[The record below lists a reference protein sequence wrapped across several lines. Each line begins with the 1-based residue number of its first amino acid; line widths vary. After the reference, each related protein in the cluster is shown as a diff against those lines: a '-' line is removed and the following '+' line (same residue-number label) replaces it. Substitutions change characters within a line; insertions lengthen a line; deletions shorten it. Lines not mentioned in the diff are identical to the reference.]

1 MARVIVRRMLGYLL
15 LAAVVVIAVA
25 PIVWIVMAAFKTR
38 VDIISYPPKFFFSP
52 TLANFE
58 RVLSIRTIISG
69 VRNSLIIIPSALAI
83 GFIFAVP
90 AAYIFARYNFRAK
103 NDLRFFVLSL
113 RFMPPVAAFIPF
125 FLVWLQLDMLDTHA
139 ALIITYL
146 SITIATMLWLSIES
160 FKQVPVELEEAAALE
175 GLGPFGVF
183 TRIAL
188 PLALPSLVGMAMFV
202 FILVW
207 NEFFLAFIL
216 TAREAVTMPVASASF
231 AAVGMEVPWGQ
242 LAASIVLLLV
252 PPLILSYFFM
262 RYLPR
267 FFGTGR

>member
-1 MARVIVRRMLGYLL
+1 MLRKLPGYVLL
-15 LAAVVVIAVA
+15 SAVLMVA
-25 PIVWIVMAAFKTR
+25 IGPIVWIVMSAFKTR
-38 VDIISYPPKFFFSP
+38 VDIISYPPKFLFTP

-58 RVLSIRTIISG
+58 RVLNIGTIING
-69 VRNSLIIIPSALAI
+69 VQNSLIIIPAALLI
-83 GFIFAVP
+83 GFILAVP
-90 AAYIFARYNFRAK
+90 AAYIFARFNFRAK

-125 FLVWLQLDMLDTHA
+125 FLVWLQFDMLDTHV
-139 ALIITYL
+139 ALIVTYL
-146 SITIATMLWLSIES
+146 SITISTMLWLSIES
-160 FKQVPVELEEAAALE
+160 FKQVPRELEEAAQLE
-175 GLGPFGVF
+175 GLGPLGVF
-183 TRIAL
+183 ARISL

-207 NEFFLAFIL
+207 NEFFLAFVL
-216 TAREAVTMPVASASF
+216 TARQAVTMPVASASF

-242 LAASIVLLLV
+242 LAASIVLLLI

-267 FFGTGR
+267 FFGTSR

>member
-1 MARVIVRRMLGYLL
+1 MARVIRRLPGYLL
-15 LAAVVVIAVA
+15 LALIVLVAVA
-25 PIVWIVMAAFKTR
+25 PIIWIVMSAFKTR
-38 VDIISYPPKFFFSP
+38 VDIISYPPKFLFTP

-58 RVLSIRTIISG
+58 RVLNIGTIITG
-69 VRNSLIIIPSALAI
+69 LQNSLIIVPAALLI
-83 GFIFAVP
+83 GFILAVP
-90 AAYIFARYNFRAK
+90 AAYIFARFRFRGK

-146 SITIATMLWLSIES
+146 SITVSSMLWLSVES
-160 FKQVPVELEEAAALE
+160 FKQIPLELEEAAQLE
-175 GLGPFGVF
+175 GLGPLGVF

-207 NEFFLAFIL
+207 NEFFLAFVL
-216 TAREAVTMPVASASF
+216 TARKAVTMPVASASF

-242 LAASIVLLLV
+242 LSASIVLLLI

-262 RYLPR
+262 RYLPS
-267 FFGTGR
+267 FFGTSR